1 MASMNISIRKEAY
14 DFLTSL
20 KGKDQSFSDVILSF
34 RKEPDVLRYA
44 GALKHVD
51 WVAREKEYKRFRKD
65 MDGRL

>member
-34 RKEPDVLRYA
+34 RKEPDIMRFH
-44 GALKHVD
+44 GALKDKD
-51 WVAREKEYKRFRKD
+51 WTTARNAMKDFRD
-65 MDGRL
+65 ELDAL